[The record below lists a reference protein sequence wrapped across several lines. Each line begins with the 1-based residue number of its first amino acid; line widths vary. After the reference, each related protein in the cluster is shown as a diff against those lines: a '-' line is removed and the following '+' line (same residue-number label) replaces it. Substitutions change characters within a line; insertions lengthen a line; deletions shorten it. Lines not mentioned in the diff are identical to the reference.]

1 MNVVCRHIGDDITGR
16 WRYPGKPN
24 NLPAWQLDLKQ
35 EVFVEQHPLISTARR
50 GDLIRVMIFVE
61 DRHGLQV
68 RDCQM
73 TILHKNPLQT
83 EEPLSTEQPGQIK
96 RRLVRFW
103 GRLSSI
109 I

>member
-1 MNVVCRHIGDDITGR
+1 MADDITGR

-24 NLPAWQLDLKQ
+24 DLPAWQFDLKQ

-68 RDCQM
+68 RNCKM
-73 TILHKNPLQT
+73 TLLHKNPLPT
-83 EEPLSTEQPGQIK
+83 EEPLPTEQPK
-96 RRLVRFW
+96 KTKSNLTRFW

-109 I
+109 L